1 MSEPVAELQ
10 PDVGEVLQEEPP
22 EQYTAIP
29 VCVKEVAAPVRVQA
43 LPRKGAAS
51 MTKALT
57 TTAVQVLRADHWRG
71 RTLLVGS
78 GAFLVAFSEASCQA
92 DSAMAEWPAATPL
105 ELTATTEV
113 WAKAAADTVALSVVT
128 ERWAEGQ

>member
-1 MSEPVAELQ
+1 MSEPVELQ
-10 PDVGEVLQEEPP
+10 PDTDEVLQVEP
-22 EQYTAIP
+22 EDYQAIP

-57 TTAVQVLRADHWRG
+57 TTAVPVLRADHRRG
-71 RTLLVGS
+71 RTVLVGDA
-78 GAFLVAFSEASCQA
+78 AFLVAFSEASCQA
-92 DSAMAEWPAATPL
+92 DSAMAAWPANLPL

-113 WAKAAADTVALSVVT
+113 WAKAATGDVALSVIT